1 MRKGKE
7 NNRTMKKKF
16 FAFFGATV
24 ILFTMLLGIYVK
36 YIRYDSYMVFVESF
50 DHGVITVDS
59 GITKGTDSK
68 YRVECEPGQE
78 ITFNI
83 NPERNDSAYYNLKSL
98 YVNGKNVTKK
108 VNMLQYKTNVEG
120 KMTVLATFEKGKRPA
135 DDKVDK
141 DVTGIKKPS
150 VDRPANNPYL
160 GSAAAYDISDPSIIY
175 DDRSGYYY
183 CFGSDNVVIKSKD
196 LVNWTGRTTYFPSP
210 ENAQSNEV
218 MNFNT
223 FPSVKKWAA
232 AHGYSDDITYSGQ
245 DEDRTPLAPDIVKVG
260 STYYLYFSLSKEE
273 GANES
278 AIFCVKTTS
287 LERAVNEKDW
297 DDVGL
302 IISTCGNH
310 SGARVNENGERENI
324 KEYYDKANAV
334 HPSVISTNNG
344 MFMVYGGYYG
354 KDKIDGEIYLVELNS
369 KNGKLKKD
377 SRYSKE
383 GPVVATL
390 HGDNRFNA
398 GTVVADPGRI
408 PALSKGN
415 GSLVSGADLI
425 YNSKNSHYY
434 LLVTYGD
441 KEANYE
447 IRVARSKS
455 VEGPYVDYI
464 GNEMNDFG
472 NSAKNNQY
480 TKGTQL
486 LAGYGFTQ
494 SSEGCVSYAD
504 IGRANMGS
512 PSVICTKNGNW
523 YVACQSQT
531 YFNANGE
538 ISTGYKVAQEY
549 GVAVEAYSALDMRE
563 IRFTEEGW
571 PVAMSQMYSGERAK
585 TNLKTSNLYGNW
597 DVIVFDKNADSDNY
611 AAVKRNDSQI
621 VTVLKNAT
629 VTKMDIEKGN
639 DLNLTNVL
647 KKSGDCFLLT
657 IDGVEYKIY
666 PAILWDW
673 ELSEGSITFSGI
685 GSDGSIIWGKNNA
698 SGALGIYTDTF
709 YYVLDMCDEATQKS
723 YNKKIKK
730 ISSNPSQS
738 NIDSMT
744 DSIIKKLMGSAK
756 K

>member
-1 MRKGKE
+1 
-7 NNRTMKKKF
+7 MKKKF

-24 ILFTMLLGIYVK
+24 ILFAMLLGIYVK

-50 DHGVITVDS
+50 GHGVITVDS
-59 GITKGTDSK
+59 GITKGEDEK
-68 YRVECEPGQE
+68 YRVECKPGQE

-98 YVNGKNVTKK
+98 YINGVNVTKK
-108 VNMLQYKTNVEG
+108 VNMLQYKTTVEG
-120 KMTVLATFEKGKRPA
+120 KMTVLASFEKGKRPA
-135 DDKVDK
+135 DDNTDR
-141 DVTGIKKPS
+141 DVTGVKKPS
-150 VDRPANNPYL
+150 VDKPANNPYL
-160 GSAAAYDISDPSIIY
+160 GSAAAYDITDPSIIY
-175 DDRSGYYY
+175 DDRSGYFY

-210 ENAQSNEV
+210 DSAQSNAV
-218 MNFNT
+218 LNFNV

-232 AHGYSDDITYSGQ
+232 AHGYSDDISYSGS

-278 AIFCVKTTS
+278 AIFCVKTNN
-287 LERAVNEKDW
+287 LEAAVRDKDW

-310 SGARVNENGERENI
+310 SGAKVNENGERESI
-324 KEYYDKANAV
+324 KEHYDEANAV
-334 HPSVISTNNG
+334 HPSVINTDNG
-344 MFMVYGGYYG
+344 LFMVYGGYYG

-377 SRYSKE
+377 SRYSKK

-390 HGDNRFNA
+390 HGDNKFNA
-398 GTVVADPGRI
+398 GTVVADPGKI
-408 PALSKGN
+408 PALGKGN
-415 GSLVSGADLI
+415 GSLISGADI
-425 YNSKNSHYY
+425 TYNSKTGYYY
-434 LLVTYGD
+434 LLMTYGAAD
-441 KEANYE
+441 ANYE
-447 IRVARSKS
+447 VRVARSKS
-455 VEGPYVDYI
+455 VEGPYVDYN
-464 GNEMNDFG
+464 GKEMKDFG
-472 NSAKNNQY
+472 NSNKNNQY

-504 IGRANMGS
+504 IGRASIGS
-512 PSVICTKNGNW
+512 PSVIVTKNGNW
-523 YVACQSQT
+523 YVACQSQA
-531 YFNANGE
+531 YFNADGE

-549 GVAVEAYSALDMRE
+549 NIPVEAYPALDMRE
-563 IRFTEEGW
+563 ISFTEDGW
-571 PVAMSQMYSGERAK
+571 PIAMSQMFSGEKAK

-597 DVIVFDKNADSDNY
+597 DVVVFDKGADSKNY
-611 AAVKRNDSQI
+611 TAVSRNASQV
-621 VTVLKNAT
+621 VTILKNAT
-629 VTKMDIEKGN
+629 VTKTDIEKGN
-639 DLNLTNVL
+639 ELNLKDTL
-647 KKSGDCFLLT
+647 KKSGDHFLLT

-666 PAILWDW
+666 PAIVWDW
-673 ELSEGSITFSGI
+673 ELSEGSITFTGI
-685 GSDGSIIWGKNNA
+685 GSDGTLIWGKKNT

-744 DSIIKKLMGSAK
+744 NSIIKKLMAEAK
-756 K
+756 

>member
-1 MRKGKE
+1 
-7 NNRTMKKKF
+7 MKKKF

-24 ILFTMLLGIYVK
+24 ILFAMLLGIYVK

-59 GITKGTDSK
+59 GTTKGSDSK
-68 YRVECEPGQE
+68 YRVECKPGQE

-83 NPERNDSAYYNLKSL
+83 NPERNDSVYYNLKSL
-98 YVNGKNVTKK
+98 FVNGQNVTKK
-108 VNMLQYKTNVEG
+108 VNMLQYKTTVDG
-120 KMTVLATFEKGKRPA
+120 KMTVLATFSKGKRPA

-141 DVTGIKKPS
+141 EVTGIKKPS

-160 GSAAAYDISDPSIIY
+160 GSAAAYDITDPSIIY
-175 DDRSGYYY
+175 DEKSGYFY

-210 ENAQSNEV
+210 ENAQSNAV

-223 FPSVKKWAA
+223 FPGVKKWAA
-232 AHGYSDDITYSGQ
+232 AHGYSDDITYSGN
-245 DEDRTPLAPDIVKVG
+245 DEDRTPLAPDIVKIG
-260 STYYLYFSLSKEE
+260 NTYYLYFSLSKVE

-278 AIFCVKTTS
+278 AIFCVKTNN
-287 LERAVNEKDW
+287 LERAVSEKDW

-302 IISTCGNH
+302 IISSCGNH
-310 SGARVNENGERENI
+310 GGAKVNENGERENI
-324 KEYYDKANAV
+324 KEYYDEANAV
-334 HPSVISTNNG
+334 HPSVITTDNG
-344 MFMVYGGYYG
+344 VFMVYGGYYG
-354 KDKIDGEIYLVELNS
+354 EDRIDGEIYLVELNS
-369 KNGKLKKD
+369 NNGKLKKD
-377 SRYSKE
+377 SRYSKQ
-383 GPVVATL
+383 GPIVATL

-408 PALSKGN
+408 PALGKGN
-415 GSLVSGADLI
+415 GSLISGADLI
-425 YNSKNSHYY
+425 YNSKTGYYY
-434 LLVTYGD
+434 LLTTYGV
-441 KEANYE
+441 EESNYE

-455 VEGPYVDYI
+455 VEGPYVDYN

-472 NSAKNNQY
+472 NSGKNNQY

-486 LAGYGFTQ
+486 LSGYGFTQ

-504 IGRANMGS
+504 IGRASMGS
-512 PSVICTKNGNW
+512 PSMIYTKNGNW
-523 YVACQSQT
+523 FAACQSQS

-538 ISTGYKVAQEY
+538 ISTGSAAAQAA
-549 GVAVEAYSALDMRE
+549 GVPVEAYPALDMRE
-563 IRFTEEGW
+563 IKFTEDGW
-571 PVAMSQMYSGERAK
+571 PVAMSQMYSGEKAK

-597 DVIVFDKNADSDNY
+597 DVIVFDKNADSKDY
-611 AAVKRNDSQI
+611 KAVKRNASQT

-629 VTKMDIEKGN
+629 VTKTDIEKGKA
-639 DLNLTNVL
+639 LNLTDTV
-647 KKSGDCFLLT
+647 KKSGDCFILK

-685 GSDGSIIWGKNNA
+685 GSDGSIIWGKKNT

-744 DSIIKKLMGSAK
+744 NSIIKKLMTTAGK
-756 K
+756 

>member
-1 MRKGKE
+1 
-7 NNRTMKKKF
+7 MKKKF

-24 ILFTMLLGIYVK
+24 ILFAMLLGIYVK

-59 GITKGTDSK
+59 GITRGTDSK

-83 NPERNDSAYYNLKSL
+83 NPERNDSVYYNLKSL
-98 YVNGKNVTKK
+98 YVNGQNVTKK
-108 VNMLQYKTNVEG
+108 VNMLQYKTVVEG
-120 KMTVLATFEKGKRPA
+120 KMTVLASFEKGKRPEGE
-135 DDKVDK
+135 KVDE
-141 DVTGIKKPS
+141 DVTGVKKPNIEK
-150 VDRPANNPYL
+150 PANNPYL
-160 GSAAAYDISDPSIIY
+160 GSAAAYDVTDPSVIY
-175 DDRSGYYY
+175 DERSGYYY

-210 ENAQSNEV
+210 DGAQSNAV

-232 AHGYSDDITYSGQ
+232 AHGYGDDATYSGQ

-278 AIFCVKTTS
+278 AIFCVKTTN
-287 LERAVNEKDW
+287 LERAVSEKDW

-310 SGARVNENGERENI
+310 NGAKVNKDGERETI
-324 KEYYDKANAV
+324 KAHYDKANAV
-334 HPSVISTNNG
+334 HPSVINSDNG
-344 MFMVYGGYYG
+344 LFMVYGGYYG
-354 KDKIDGEIYLVELNS
+354 EEKIDGEIYLVELNS

-398 GTVVADPGRI
+398 GTVVADPGKI
-408 PALSKGN
+408 PALGKGN
-415 GSLVSGADLI
+415 GSLISGADLT
-425 YNSKNSHYY
+425 YNSKTGYYY
-434 LLVTYGD
+434 LLTTYGVED
-441 KEANYE
+441 SNYE

-455 VEGPYVDYI
+455 VEGPYVDYN

-472 NSAKNNQY
+472 NSSKNNQY
-480 TKGTQL
+480 SKGTQL

-504 IGRANMGS
+504 IGRASMGS
-512 PSVICTKNGNW
+512 PSVIYTKNGNW
-523 YVACQSQT
+523 YVACQSQS

-538 ISTGYKVAQEY
+538 ISTGYNAAQAN
-549 GVAVEAYSALDMRE
+549 GVAVEAYPALDMRE
-563 IRFTEEGW
+563 MKFTEEGW
-571 PVAMSQMYSGERAK
+571 PVAMSQMYSGEKAK

-597 DVIVFDKNADSDNY
+597 DVVIFDKNADSKDY
-611 AAVKRNDSQI
+611 MAVKRNASQT

-629 VTKMDIEKGN
+629 VTKNDIAKGKELN
-639 DLNLTNVL
+639 VTDLL
-647 KKSGDCFLLT
+647 KKSGDHFLLT

-666 PAILWDW
+666 PATLWDW

-685 GSDGSIIWGKNNA
+685 GSDGSIIWGKKNT

-709 YYVLDMCDEATQKS
+709 YYVLAMCDEATQTS

-738 NIDSMT
+738 DIDSMT
-744 DSIIKKLMGSAK
+744 NSIIKKLISSSK
-756 K
+756 